1 MKPTLD
7 RFQTLPAAL
16 AGCTLLSLCLG
27 FPATAAIFAPGPSF
41 ETSARYTTLI
51 PRTDGGS
58 DPASIYYP
66 VVSGSGT
73 VPDNLPIAL
82 LLQGALVDQSD
93 YSNFAGIVAQYGFA
107 VVVPN
112 HFRTLVDPVAG
123 PFPGLF
129 PEQQQVLDVLAFLKT
144 ENANATAPIAGQL
157 DTSQLGLLG
166 HSFGGAVGLAAV
178 QNTCVPILCTGS
190 YTRPPELKAGAF
202 YGTSFFDPRF
212 QNTIPPI
219 DNQGVPVAL
228 IAGNRDGVTNLAD
241 VEATYEQIQAL
252 PKALITVLGANHYG
266 ITNTDNLIR
275 EPIRPTLEQTIAT
288 ETIARWSALFLRAN
302 ILSDEQAFNYV
313 FSTGDAVDPNVTA
326 TAAIPEPSTV
336 AGIIL
341 FAGGVLSLKRQRQ
354 RTRTRQQD

>member
-1 MKPTLD
+1 MKPTFD
-7 RFQTLPAAL
+7 LPQALPTTL
-16 AGCTLLSLCLG
+16 AGCTLLTLCFGL
-27 FPATAAIFAPGPSF
+27 PATAATFIPGPLF
-41 ETSARYTTLI
+41 ETSASYTTTI
-51 PRTDGGS
+51 PRTGGGS

-66 VVSGSGT
+66 VISGSGA
-73 VPDNLPIAL
+73 VPGNLPIAL
-82 LLQGALVDQSD
+82 LLQGALVDQTN

-112 HFRTLVDPVAG
+112 HVRTLVDPVAG

-157 DTSQLGLLG
+157 DPTQLGLLG

-202 YGTSFFDPRF
+202 YGASFFDPRF
-212 QNTIPPI
+212 QNTIPSI
-219 DNQGVPVAL
+219 NNQGVPVAL
-228 IAGNRDGVTNLAD
+228 IAGSRDGVTNLAN
-241 VEATYEQIQAL
+241 VAATYDQIQGL
-252 PKALITVLGANHYG
+252 PKALITVLGTNHYG

-275 EPIRPTLEQTIAT
+275 EPIRPTLEQSVAT

-302 ILSDEQAFNYV
+302 ILSDEQAFDYV
-313 FSTGDAVDPNVTA
+313 FNTGDALDPNVTA
-326 TAAIPEPSTV
+326 TAAVPEPGTV

-354 RTRTRQQD
+354 QPRTRKQD